1 MAANRY
7 TFSNDLKAKDLCY
20 SDEFFKLKSEKVIP
34 SDSFSFDSYQAFKD
48 INDFKTNNYSNLFLI
63 NKQRNSEWLVPQVK
77 QKDELNGLATT
88 LSWYA
93 ADVSN
98 EAQQGSWLYFAKNYE
113 MFDINV
119 TTVESLVTYSRPVSN
134 YSNYIFYLEFLDDN
148 LCRISHTF
156 GDLIFYLS
164 AGDDLS
170 IKFLREPKDDAE
182 KFIYVLDRNMIRL
195 YKRIVHTNY
204 DDRGQPISTYTKLYL
219 FGIERKDDKSAA
231 LKLYQNTSLDTGD
244 VVCYVTNNLLEF
256 DFYIDNSWV
265 SYDRSRYI
273 SSIDPKK
280 SAYNLTTQALIHH
293 EYNKDQGFNFIPLK
307 NTQTYKGNSIRGN
320 NMTSSDQF
328 YPDVDYRTY
337 TTINSG
343 LKQEKGNDNIIL
355 TFNFTD
361 QEYEINDGQD
371 FYFTIPQKSL
381 KQTNGLQ
388 PLWPY
393 KYININDTKFIKN
406 GSFGSNV
413 PFFADK
419 VKKMQS
425 WKTSIVDDNGKRLSP
440 NNETYLCSWL
450 YKRNPES
457 TPIWLDRYYYPD
469 MIHRQQALKGQTTY
483 EQSFEN
489 ILEKNYLKE
498 PEPLSEDAT
507 EDQIEG
513 YNQQVKE
520 VKETRGKISRN
531 TYFDKVSDLVIE
543 PGNQYRYQRL
553 STEMINEVNQN
564 LAPFEITTAINTAK
578 KSVDIADEFAFDNE
592 HYLKLDY
599 KNWNKTNAINLNTDI
614 YLTRKKRMG
623 IQLFGSDYGSGFTIQ
638 NRKDLV
644 PFHYYAT
651 GKVIYMLNN
660 KFEIIHQFDLWSKYE
675 DTILK
680 FFLGDVFDDVI
691 VVTGM
696 WIYILSYDLR
706 LKNRIDLTASDK
718 NGKAN
723 GIKNLQSIG
732 DTISETQL
740 SQEYKYAAEMAAKRA
755 EHAKVNHTLG
765 VLTKK
770 QWEEGVTIG
779 CSECLA
785 IKAMKEQHDAKNHEM
800 PTKPERPVEP
810 EQPSFTAVMPQEVPP
825 AGEEPLRI
833 YDGQPML
840 ADGHWD
846 FQRYFP
852 PDFPHGDGYPDDII
866 TDVEYNEIYPPPQ
879 ELDIKDIDLQENP
892 WVKLKWQQYLADFE
906 AWGDAKDLYYNN
918 WAAWALNYRSWL
930 DDVQAYQAYI
940 RALEQY
946 YALKAKYEQDLIKYP
961 QLVNKYYAA
970 LEQYQS
976 YGDRFVAWQQT
987 KNQGKLYWCTECGYV
1002 QPDDDEDQEAEEE
1015 QQVKEMITSTGVSLV
1030 NYPYGHTNIEVNF
1043 SSKIEL
1049 EGQVEMPVGSTVL
1062 INDEE
1067 IVAEYELEM
1076 PRKLIAATYKF
1087 VDEDITIS
1095 GQVLIPS
1102 NMSLALCESN
1112 PIIYKNN
1119 LYVPV
1124 NQRILKVIF
1133 CPDCQKDFE
1142 TFDDSARQEYPAA
1155 ARYLTSDEFIL
1166 NYTKTSDS
1174 SDSNESIGVQGGFIE
1189 VENKIKHIFIN
1200 QDGVIFGL
1208 NFDHYSV
1215 SPDGDTIYG
1224 LYAFERYL
1232 ASGGWFWLFNQ
1243 SMSKMQADVS
1253 SSKYAEFAS
1262 PNSIDRIKFNER
1274 GEMCL
1279 LRNFKNLA
1287 DNENPDNNKRMDIYD
1302 KTKQQIYT
1310 FELGAFDQI
1319 LSLDAYNYID
1329 EANQEKSVFTALLKA
1344 RNGIYKITYDCDKK
1358 SASSAYLGL
1367 PSDIIERFTQ
1377 TVNSN
1382 TLLRYRKY
1390 NALYFNLHVP
1400 SHYTYDYIATIKWD
1414 LQDIQDGWY
1423 NINVSIDLDKA
1434 QFVVRINDII
1444 HETINEKTHSWFKP
1458 YVSSNGT
1465 TFSTTYYIGCI
1476 GKKYGTTLNKILK
1489 NSAYDPYV
1497 CKNAKLDNLRI
1508 HTKSLDYYEYQAMRM
1523 KGKAINKLLL
1533 TLPCGNR
1540 HGIDEIV
1547 RYFKYNSSPA
1557 ISNKVKINI
1566 TGTGLQTEGQFDML
1580 RKEILAALESTKDCL
1595 VTVKDIE
1602 FV

>member
-20 SDEFFKLKSEKVIP
+20 SDEFFKLKSQKVIP

-98 EAQQGSWLYFAKNYE
+98 ESQQGSWLYFAKNYE

-119 TTVESLVTYSRPVSN
+119 TTVESLVTYSRPASN

-164 AGDDLS
+164 AGDDKS
-170 IKFLREPKDDAE
+170 VKFLRDPKDDAE
-182 KFIYVLDRNMIRL
+182 KFIYVLDRNMIKL

-219 FGIERKDDKSAA
+219 FGIERKDDKSAT
-231 LKLYQNTSLDTGD
+231 LKLYDDTSLDSGD

-293 EYNKDQGFNFIPLK
+293 EYNKDQGFNFVPLK

-320 NMTSSDQF
+320 NMTLSDQN

-355 TFNFTD
+355 SFNFTD
-361 QEYEINDGQD
+361 QEYEVNDGQD
-371 FYFTIPQKSL
+371 FYFTIPEKSL

-419 VKKMQS
+419 LKKMQS

-469 MIHRQQALKGQTTY
+469 MIHRHQALKGQTTY

-489 ILEKNYLKE
+489 ILDKNYIKE

-507 EDQIEG
+507 ADQIEG
-513 YNQQVKE
+513 YNQQVKD
-520 VKETRGKISRN
+520 VKEIRGKISRN

-553 STEMINEVNQN
+553 STEMINEVNEN
-564 LAPFEITTAINTAK
+564 LAPFEITKGITTAK
-578 KSVDIADEFAFDNE
+578 KSVDISDEFTFDNE
-592 HYLKLDY
+592 HYLKLNY
-599 KNWNKTNAINLNTDI
+599 KDWNKTNAINLNTDI

-651 GKVIYMLNN
+651 GNVIYMLNN

-723 GIKNLQSIG
+723 GIKNLESIG
-732 DTISETQL
+732 DTISQTQL
-740 SQEYKYAAEMAAKRA
+740 SQEYKYAAELAAKREA
-755 EHAKVNHTLG
+755 HASVNHTLG
-765 VLTKK
+765 ILTKK
-770 QWEEGVTIG
+770 EWEEGVVIG
-779 CSECLA
+779 CSQCLS
-785 IKAMKEQHDAKNHEM
+785 IKELKDEHDAKNHEM
-800 PTKPERPVEP
+800 PVRPDKPIEPVFPVLEV
-810 EQPSFTAVMPQEVPP
+810 QMPQIVVDPGEPPVPP
-825 AGEEPLRI
+825 AEQEFSIPPPEQVEQPTGQDNPWLEVKYQKYLEELQEWQKAYEAFEKSWDDYHAACLVYEDERAAYTKYVEDMSNYKAALKI
-833 YDGQPML
+833 YNNLCEAYHTQ
-840 ADGHWD
+840 
-846 FQRYFP
+846 
-852 PDFPHGDGYPDDII
+852 
-866 TDVEYNEIYPPPQ
+866 VEIYEQ
-879 ELDIKDIDLQENP
+879 KLAAYENFNDTYRE
-892 WVKLKWQQYLADFE
+892 WQNTLK
-906 AWGDAKDLYYNN
+906 
-918 WAAWALNYRSWL
+918 
-930 DDVQAYQAYI
+930 
-940 RALEQY
+940 
-946 YALKAKYEQDLIKYP
+946 
-961 QLVNKYYAA
+961 
-970 LEQYQS
+970 
-976 YGDRFVAWQQT
+976 
-987 KNQGKLYWCTECGYV
+987 QGKGFWCQRCGYV
-1002 QPDDDEDQEAEEE
+1002 QPPSVGQDEQEVQEE
-1015 QQVKEMITSTGVSLV
+1015 QGSEMLTSTGVSLV
-1030 NYPYGHTNIEVNF
+1030 NYPYGHTNIEVHY
-1043 SSKIEL
+1043 SDDIPL
-1049 EGQVEMPVGSTVL
+1049 QGQVIMPVGGTVI
-1062 INDEE
+1062 INDTEHL
-1067 IVAEYELEM
+1067 ATYELEM
-1076 PRKLIAATYKF
+1076 PRKLIAPTYKF
-1087 VDEDITIS
+1087 VDEDIVVS
-1095 GQVLIPS
+1095 GEILIPS

-1133 CPDCQKDFE
+1133 CPDCDKDFE

-1174 SDSNESIGVQGGFIE
+1174 GDSTESIGVEGGFIE

-1224 LYAFERYL
+1224 LYAFDRYL

-1310 FELGAFDQI
+1310 FELGAFDEI

-1329 EANQEKSVFTALLKA
+1329 EGNQQKSVFTALLRA

-1382 TLLRYRKY
+1382 ILLRYRKY

-1423 NINVSIDLDKA
+1423 NINVAIDLDKA

-1497 CKNAKLDNLRI
+1497 CKNSKLSNLRI

-1540 HGIDEIV
+1540 NGIDEIV